1 MIKYEVHVYDGTKF
15 WFLNGKLHRTDG
27 PAKEWSDGSKE
38 WFLNGQLHR
47 TDGPAYEVHVYD
59 DGTKEWFLNGKLHRT
74 DGPAVE
80 WFDGIKEWYLND
92 REYTEAEWLK
102 ALNPIKE
109 LTVAEVSQ
117 LLGYEVKI
125 VK

>member
-27 PAKEWSDGSKE
+27 PAKEWSDGDKF
-38 WFLNGQLHR
+38 WYLNGQLHR
-47 TDGPAYEVHVYD
+47 TDGPAVEYTN
-59 DGTKEWFLNGKLHRT
+59 GTKFWYLNGQRHRT
-74 DGPAVE
+74 DGPAFEYV
-80 WFDGIKEWYLND
+80 DGTKFWYLND